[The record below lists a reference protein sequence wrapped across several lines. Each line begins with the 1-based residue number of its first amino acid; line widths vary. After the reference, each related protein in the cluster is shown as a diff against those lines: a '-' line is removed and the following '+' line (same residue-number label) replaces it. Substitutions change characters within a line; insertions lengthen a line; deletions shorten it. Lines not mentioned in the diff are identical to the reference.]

1 MTRRRPR
8 RNLITDVAGIR
19 VGNAEDR
26 RVRTGV
32 TVVVPDRPAMAAVAV
47 TGGAPGTRETDLL
60 DPSCLVDRVDAIVLA
75 GGSVFGLDAAAAV
88 TNALAA
94 QGRGFHV
101 RSAVVPIVPAAILF
115 DLLNGGDKNWGM
127 TPPYRR
133 LGLKALSN
141 AAREFK
147 LGNAGAGYGA
157 RAGGLK
163 VGLGSASWVTD
174 DGFEVGALAA
184 VNCSGSVLV
193 PGTDRFWA
201 AGLEQ
206 DAEFGGHGA
215 PAPGTRINP
224 DTPPQSIMLPGAN
237 TTIAVVAVNAVLDK
251 AEAHRVA
258 LMAQDG
264 FARAIR
270 PVHTPFDGDTV
281 FVLATGVRSIRGPA
295 DLARLGSLAA
305 DCLARAIARGVYA
318 ARDLGALQS
327 YRSLWG

>member
-8 RNLITDVAGIR
+8 RNLITDVAGIK

-32 TVVVPDRPAMAAVAV
+32 TVVVPDRPAVAAVAV
-47 TGGAPGTRETDLL
+47 TGGAPGTRETELL

-75 GGSVFGLDAAAAV
+75 GGSVFGLDAAGAV

-94 QGRGFHV
+94 QGRGFRV
-101 RSAVVPIVPAAILF
+101 RNAVVPIVPAAILF

-127 TPPYRR
+127 APPYRR

-141 AAREFK
+141 AARDFK

-163 VGLGSASWVTD
+163 GGLGSASWTTD

-206 DAEFGGHGA
+206 GDEFGGRGA
-215 PAPGTRINP
+215 PAPGTRIDL
-224 DTPPQSIMLPGAN
+224 DTTPNSVMLPGAN
-237 TTIAVVAVNAVLDK
+237 TTIAVVATNAALGK

-281 FVLATGVRSIRGPA
+281 FVLATGARPVNGPA

-318 ARDLGALQS
+318 ARDLGTLRS
-327 YRSLWG
+327 YRSVWG